1 MKSIF
6 SSKTFWIAMLQAVIG
21 ALVIFS
27 STYPDIGAIIIA
39 KSLLDIFLRFV
50 TSEPIKLS

>member
-1 MKSIF
+1 
-6 SSKTFWIAMLQAVIG
+6 MLQAVIG

-27 STYPDIGAIIIA
+27 STYPDVGAIIIA

-50 TSEPIKLS
+50 TNEPIKLS